1 MAKKTDEKTPLK
13 KGISTFN
20 IVGRVKLNDNTFS
33 IDNESN
39 TSDWIYSS
47 MNLGVDTG
55 NGVVFSNLMGG
66 YGATRDNV
74 VYVHGVKKNDAGKV
88 VSDYENRFTIDWEDR
103 FDDAILETIGD
114 DCFIKI
120 GIEKTN
126 KGKTFTKKFL
136 SAYDAVEYCSEHLTD
151 EMVVNIAG
159 TLQYQYYNDSVSV
172 QKNIKSIY
180 LSTKDEGDFKAEFR
194 QTILLDEDSVGKF
207 DKEKNTYPIDCYVVD
222 YVGKLDGKEIKQNVV
237 MSKTFYFDVLDVE
250 NPDKTKKL
258 LDKFFKPSKKNKILE
273 LGVIGSFCEGGVV
286 STATLDDLDDDVKIM
301 LEAGMLTEEEALAK
315 YTTGERERRMV
326 IKQFITRNDSE
337 DAETKHLVIMQDEDK
352 YTVDDLVFI
361 SQLIDED
368 ETDEADTDEEV
379 VETDTDEVEADDD
392 DEWMKALMG
401 DDE

>member
-1 MAKKTDEKTPLK
+1 MAKKTDKNPLK
-13 KGISTFN
+13 KGVSQFN
-20 IVGRVKLNDNTFS
+20 IVGKVKLNDNTFA
-33 IDNESN
+33 IDNESQ

-47 MNLGVDTG
+47 MNLGIDTG

-74 VYVHGVKKNDAGKV
+74 VYVHGVKKNEAGKL

-103 FDDAILETIGD
+103 FDESILETIGD
-114 DCFIKI
+114 DCFIKV

-126 KGKTFTKKFL
+126 KGKTYTKKFL

-151 EMVVNIAG
+151 DMVVNVSG
-159 TLQYQYYNDSVSV
+159 SLQYQYYNDSVTV

-180 LSTKDEGDFKAEFR
+180 LSTKDENDFKAEFR
-194 QTILLDEDSVGKF
+194 QTILLDSDSVGKF

-222 YVGKLDGKEIKQNVV
+222 YVGKLDGNEIKQNVV
-237 MSKTFYFDVLDVE
+237 MPKTFYFDVLDAE

-258 LDKFFKPSKKNKILE
+258 LDKFFKPTKKNKILE
-273 LGVIGSFCEGGVV
+273 LGVIGSFCEGGVI
-286 STATLDDLDDDVKIM
+286 STATLDDLDDDVKLM

-337 DAETKHLVIMQDEDK
+337 DAETKHLVIMKDEDK
-352 YTVDDLVFI
+352 YTADDLVFI
-361 SQLIDED
+361 SQFVDID
-368 ETDEADTDEEV
+368 DTDEPEEV
-379 VETDTDEVEADDD
+379 EEVDTDEVEADEDD
-392 DEWMKALMG
+392 WLSTLMG
-401 DDE
+401 DE